1 VARAMFWLYETI
13 ERHEH
18 WNSQRGRALILQ
30 PTQRSIETRI
40 RPVFLFNYMMQLV
53 AKAMTQDVQSMIDGL
68 AALTSIS
75 EKVEDEI

>member
-1 VARAMFWLYETI
+1 
-13 ERHEH
+13 
-18 WNSQRGRALILQ
+18 
-30 PTQRSIETRI
+30 
-40 RPVFLFNYMMQLV
+40 MQLV